1 MREDLGDMEI
11 DKRNEEIELLENN
24 IIVWQNELDN
34 LNITSVFND
43 TAGQFLDVEPEWRN
57 YTDFDKKK
65 EVVNFYIKDILCERG
80 KVEIIYYDNSKEIYS
95 YNIHKKL
102 FEKILE

>member
-1 MREDLGDMEI
+1 MREDLGDIEI

-43 TAGQFLDVEPEWRN
+43 TAGQFLDVEPDWRN

-65 EVVNFYIKDILCERG
+65 EVVNFYIKEILCYKG
-80 KVEIIYYDNSKEIYS
+80 KVEIVWYDDTSEQFT

-102 FEKILE
+102 FERIN